1 MGSYPTSTLGTFH
14 HAWLAIGFV
23 LAGCYEPLP
32 PAGAPCNADEDA
44 PCPSGQSCIRGTCRL
59 AGGDAVDAMIVP
71 EIDAVIPDGTPAD
84 LDADAVPNAVDNCKD
99 THNPDQHDED
109 ADGVG
114 DVCDNC
120 PHVANASQA
129 RTGESATPS
138 GAGDACDPR
147 PQLPGD
153 TIQKFYSFHVP
164 PAGTTTEGTWA
175 LENDT
180 YRFAGGFGSLI
191 VNGVRDKVAVEIAGS
206 LESSTQELWLA
217 ISAGEANGRY
227 HSCGYYDCVQCGA
240 PTDFHTA
247 LIEYFDD
254 GFDELAGNHE
264 RPQRLT
270 GAFTIR
276 MSADS
281 TTDRIACATTDPR
294 GTASSA
300 FNQATLLTPG
310 TVGVRSDFAAYRLR
324 YLVVFGRP

>member
-1 MGSYPTSTLGTFH
+1 M
-14 HAWLAIGFV
+14 GFV

-32 PAGAPCNADEDA
+32 PAGAPCNTDEA
-44 PCPSGQSCIRGTCRL
+44 SPCPSGQSCIRGTCRL
-59 AGGDAVDAMIVP
+59 AGGDGVDAMIVP
-71 EIDAVIPDGTPAD
+71 EVDAFIPDGTPAD
-84 LDADAVPNAVDNCKD
+84 LDADGVPNEADNCKD
-99 THNPDQHDED
+99 RHNPDQHDED

-129 RTGESATPS
+129 QTGESATPN

-164 PAGTTTEGTWA
+164 PAGTMTEGTWA

-180 YRFAGGFGSLI
+180 YRFAGGFGALI
-191 VNGVRDKVAVEIAGS
+191 VTGVRDKVVVEVAGS

-227 HSCGYYDCVQCGA
+227 HSCGYWDCVQCGQ
-240 PTDFHTA
+240 PTDFHNA
-247 LIEYFDD
+247 YIEYYDGN
-254 GFDELAGNHE
+254 GFDELAGNHD

-276 MSADS
+276 MAADS
-281 TTDRIACATTDPR
+281 TTDRIACTTSDPR
-294 GTASSA
+294 GAATRT
-300 FNQATLLTPG
+300 FNAATLLTPG
-310 TVGVRSDFAAYRLR
+310 RIAVRSDFAAYRLR
-324 YLVVFGRP
+324 YLVVFGQP